1 MTIKYRVEKIPLK
14 FKEMFDETDL
24 IDIALKRPRKI
35 VSIFDQEDLE
45 NKLNEFGKLGWEL
58 ISSDYKTDYESEVV
72 NTKIV
77 EKPTYGSDKNLPIE
91 GDYEANIYKSINYN
105 YLLCIFKKT

>member
-24 IDIALKRPRKI
+24 IDIALKNPRKI

-58 ISSDYKTDYESEVV
+58 ISSDYKIDYESEVV

-77 EKPTYGSDKNLPIE
+77 EKPTYGSNKNLPIE
-91 GDYEANIYKSINYN
+91 GDYEANVYKSTNYN